1 MTSRRT
7 TRNNNGKWM
16 LNRTSLTLPVLFM
29 LSLTLGGCALLETGR
44 SGVQSPETQR
54 GEAQPDEDTGQDG
67 EVSAAL
73 QPESTDVDEVVEP
86 MIFPGSDQA
95 VNMPSPREAVQLE
108 GEAVTLNF
116 EEAPLSEVVHAIL
129 GDILELDYVIEHPIN
144 GAVTLRTRSPIPR
157 DQLLGILESLLQNN
171 GALMVR
177 DPNDRYFVSASPGMT
192 TMLPGVSNPES
203 EGAGYSN
210 VVVPLEY
217 VGAAEMADILRPVA
231 PQSAFVRI
239 DTARNLLVLAG
250 TRNQINGWMDMINT
264 FDVDQLA
271 GMSVGIFPLEN
282 TAVED
287 INAALGELIG
297 TNAEGEN
304 VSLGSMVRLIPL
316 EQLNS
321 LMVVSPRAHY
331 IDQLR
336 TWIDRL
342 EEAQSSSGESTLHIF
357 AVQNGSA
364 THMAQMLSQVFGG
377 GTGGGGAAQGRQDSG
392 VAPGMTQQRSSGSSS
407 GASMPDTGSN
417 QGSGSANFDLG
428 NNIRI
433 VADEFN
439 NALMVYAPR
448 REFRKIESALE
459 KLDIVPAQVLI
470 EASIL
475 EVTLSDDLSF
485 GVEWHLENSLN
496 GGDNEG
502 SALLNLG
509 DSSNIGPRV
518 PGFSYS
524 ITNSAGAMRAVI
536 NALAEQSRVNV
547 ISTPSIMVLDNHTA
561 AIHVGD
567 QQPVQSATIV
577 TDGGNTTQSIDYK
590 DTGVELEVT
599 PSVNAGGM
607 VTMNVLQSVTDVGP
621 VDTATG
627 QRSFLERNVSTR
639 VAVRSGESVVLGGLI
654 RDNAS
659 EGESGVPWLKD
670 IPLVGTLF
678 GRTVN
683 SGSRTELLVFITPR
697 VLTNEQDLRDISREM
712 RNRMQG
718 LQHFDDL
725 PIQFDEPEAQ

>member
-1 MTSRRT
+1 
-7 TRNNNGKWM
+7 M
-16 LNRTSLTLPVLFM
+16 LNRISLSMPFLFT
-29 LSLTLGGCALLETGR
+29 LSLTLGGCALLETER
-44 SGVQSPETQR
+44 SGVQPPEEEMN
-54 GEAQPDEDTGQDG
+54 EAQPDEEAGQDDD
-67 EVSAAL
+67 VSGAL
-73 QPESTDVDEVVEP
+73 QPESTDVDELAEP
-86 MIFPGSDQA
+86 LIFPGTDQSI
-95 VNMPSPREAVQLE
+95 NMPLPREAIQLD

-116 EEAPLSEVVHAIL
+116 EQAPLSEVVHAIL

-144 GAVTLRTRSPIPR
+144 GEVTLRTRSPVPR

-192 TMLPGVSNPES
+192 TMLPGVNNPES

-264 FDVDQLA
+264 FDVDQLE

-282 TAVED
+282 TSVED

-297 TNAEGEN
+297 TNADGDN
-304 VSLGSMVRLIPL
+304 VSLGNMVRLIPL

-336 TWIDRL
+336 IWVDRL
-342 EEAQSSSGESTLHIF
+342 EDAQNNSGESTLHIY

-364 THMAQMLSQVFGG
+364 SHMAQMLSQVFGG
-377 GTGGGGAAQGRQDSG
+377 GSGGGGGAGQDQGRQDSG
-392 VAPGMTQQRSSGSSS
+392 VAPGMTQQRSSGGSS
-407 GASMPDTGSN
+407 GGNMPSTGSN
-417 QGSGSANFDLG
+417 QSGGSANFNLG
-428 NNIRI
+428 NDIRI

-459 KLDIVPAQVLI
+459 QLDIVPAQVLI

-475 EVTLSDDLSF
+475 EVTLSDDLRF

-496 GGDNEG
+496 GGDNRG

-509 DSSNIGPRV
+509 DSNNIGPRV

-524 ITNSAGAMRAVI
+524 ITNNAGDMRAVI
-536 NALAEQSRVNV
+536 NALAEESRVNV
-547 ISTPSIMVLDNHTA
+547 ISTPSVMVLDNYTA

-567 QQPVQSATIV
+567 QQPIQSATMV
-577 TDGGNTTQSIDYK
+577 TDGGRTTQSIDYK
-590 DTGVELEVT
+590 DTGVQLEVT
-599 PSVNAGGM
+599 PSVNAGGL
-607 VTMNVLQSVTDVGP
+607 VTMDILQSVTDVGS
-621 VDTATG
+621 VDTATN
-627 QRSFLERNVSTR
+627 QRTFLERNVSSR

-659 EGESGVPWLKD
+659 QGESGVPWLKD
-670 IPLVGTLF
+670 IPLVGPLF
-678 GRTVN
+678 GRTTS

-712 RNRMQG
+712 RDRMQG

-725 PIQFDEPEAQ
+725 PIQFDEPDAQ